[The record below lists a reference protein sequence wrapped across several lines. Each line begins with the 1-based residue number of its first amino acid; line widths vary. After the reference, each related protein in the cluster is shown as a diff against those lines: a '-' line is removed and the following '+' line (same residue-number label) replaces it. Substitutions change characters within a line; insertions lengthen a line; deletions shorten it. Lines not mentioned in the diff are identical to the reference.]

1 MISLIED
8 AILARIKAAAES
20 GAIAW
25 KPKSLEVYSG
35 QLGNDD
41 YRRVV
46 KTFPAVLVTFAGKPK
61 PEQVGGGKY
70 RHSPTFTV
78 FVCQQNRRNGETSKK
93 GVAGKVGTLQ
103 MLKDVSGLCVRETFG
118 LEISKIK
125 PGAVRSMV
133 QTSSASIYALELHT
147 TFDEAEHYVAASG
160 LDNFSK
166 FHSEWDIPP
175 HGTIDATN
183 DLTLETAP

>member
-8 AILARIKAAAES
+8 AILARIKAAAAS
-20 GAIAW
+20 NAIDW
-25 KPKSLEVYSG
+25 TPKTLEVYSG

-46 KTFPAVLVTFAGKPK
+46 KTFPAVLVTFAGEPK

-78 FVCQQNRRNGETSKK
+78 FVCQENRRNGETSKK
-93 GVAGKVGTLQ
+93 GVLGKVGTLQ
-103 MLKDVSGLCVRETFG
+103 MLKDVSGLCIRETFG
-118 LEISKIK
+118 LDIAKIK

-133 QTSSASIYALELHT
+133 QTSSASIYAIELHT
-147 TFDEAEHYVAASG
+147 TFDEASHYAPASG
-160 LDNFSK
+160 LYDFTNFTSK
-166 FHSEWDIPP
+166 WDIPP
-175 HGTIDATN
+175 HGTIDAT
-183 DLTLETAP
+183 DTLTLETAP